1 MLTWIMIAAAFAGA
15 TFALGVAIVSLNVW
29 LGVFRRGSRVAEEA
43 FRRGDSLASWADP
56 SKTVP
61 RPGPRHDARAAIAGR
76 KSGTYGVVAVT
87 ERASDHI
94 YGL

>member
-1 MLTWIMIAAAFAGA
+1 MLNWIMIAAALLGA

-29 LGVFRRGSRVAEEA
+29 LGIFRQGSRVAEEA

-56 SKTVP
+56 SKTLP
-61 RPGPRHDARAAIAGR
+61 RAGPRHDARAALAGR
-76 KSGTYGVVAVT
+76 RSKTYGVVAVT

-94 YGL
+94 YGQ